1 MTPFLLLAGVKALQ
15 SIGLRTIEVE
25 DFGDPCAA
33 AEGSFL
39 SSFVYNEFKSKKD
52 SPVDISSWQTESDQW
67 KRGRTL
73 AESQNFAR
81 YLMES
86 PSNILTP
93 QRFVDVVSTK
103 LKDASVSSK
112 LTMNPR
118 NKEWIAKK
126 KMNAF
131 LAVAKGSA
139 EDPWLFEASYHGSS
153 REQTDVV
160 LVGKGMTNL
169 VAVCKKNIL
178 YIAMSSSVLV
188 NNLMKYVKS

>member
-1 MTPFLLLAGVKALQ
+1 MLLCCLASALPFIRRLYCL
-15 SIGLRTIEVE
+15 
-25 DFGDPCAA
+25 D
-33 AEGSFL
+33 
-39 SSFVYNEFKSKKD
+39 Y
-52 SPVDISSWQTESDQW
+52 
-67 KRGRTL
+67 GRLFT
-73 AESQNFAR
+73 FC
-81 YLMES
+81 
-86 PSNILTP
+86 
-93 QRFVDVVSTK
+93 F
-103 LKDASVSSK
+103 
-112 LTMNPR
+112 R

>member
-1 MTPFLLLAGVKALQ
+1 
-15 SIGLRTIEVE
+15 
-25 DFGDPCAA
+25 
-33 AEGSFL
+33 
-39 SSFVYNEFKSKKD
+39 
-52 SPVDISSWQTESDQW
+52 
-67 KRGRTL
+67 
-73 AESQNFAR
+73 
-81 YLMES
+81 MES